1 MYKKVADMTY
11 DYSTGDYSKHVD
23 SKGKVVTYKK
33 FCSPEPK
40 KVVRA
45 YTKKAIVCNNVIE
58 IIAYEEPVYEGFE
71 SVVRGKQGGKKLKRK
86 DSLNKTKNN
95 IRRLINCNLEPNS
108 TFATFTYAEN
118 MTDINQG
125 KNDFKNF
132 IKRWN
137 YQRKKQ
143 ELDALKYVYVVE
155 FQKRGAVHFHCIFL
169 NSGYIKNKEL
179 KELWR
184 HGHVKINKIKDVDNV
199 GAYVVKY
206 MAKDVLDDRL
216 LGKDL
221 YGRSKGNLREPYI
234 IKDPQELA
242 ALEDKIKNYCV
253 YDKQFASEYHGSVQY
268 KQYNTKR

>member
-1 MYKKVADMTY
+1 MYKKVATKIY
-11 DYSTGDYSKHVD
+11 DYSTGEYVKLIDDDGNIITHNE
-23 SKGKVVTYKK
+23 
-33 FCSPEPK
+33 FCSPDVK
-40 KVVRA
+40 KVTRI
-45 YTKKAIVCNNVIE
+45 YTEKAIVSGNVIE
-58 IIAYEEPVYEGFE
+58 IFTYEKPIYEGFE
-71 SVVRGKQGGKKLKRK
+71 SKIKGKKGGKKVKRK

-95 IRRLINCNLEPNS
+95 IRRLINCNLEENS

-118 MTDINQG
+118 MTDIDKG

-137 YQRKKQ
+137 YQRKK
-143 ELDALKYVYVVE
+143 EGLDSLKYVYVVE

-169 NSGYIKNKEL
+169 NSGYIKNKTL
-179 KELWR
+179 ADLWK

-206 MAKDVLDDRL
+206 MQKDVMDDRL

-221 YGRSKGNLREPYI
+221 YGRSKGNLKEPNI
-234 IKDPQELA
+234 IKDPQEVATLRSQ
-242 ALEDKIKNYCV
+242 IKNHCV
-253 YDKQFASEYHGSVQY
+253 YDKQFASEYHGFVNY